1 MESIKDG
8 NYFMRLGTSDLTN
21 VQSGTKRKV
30 IEAFKHSKYRS
41 APYFDAAIIQSDI
54 NIEFTK
60 WVRPICLPM
69 SPIDDED
76 YFAGT

>member
-1 MESIKDG
+1 
-8 NYFMRLGTSDLTN
+8 MRLGTSDLAN
-21 VQSGTKRKV
+21 VKSGTKRKV

-41 APYFDAAIIQSDI
+41 APYFDAAIIQSDV

-69 SPIDDED
+69 CPIDDED